1 MLLTQCNK
9 VRDNNWGHIAHMLLW
24 IKLSAVKVP
33 HVKSSLTGCYAGVEE
48 PITRI
53 LAALPPQAVQ
63 SVLSLMSQR
72 VPRTLEAL
80 LMHALPPAAAELL
93 TQKLEQAD
101 AQGDRCSICL
111 VMLAHLKLWCCM
123 VGDYLHSDGII

>member
-1 MLLTQCNK
+1 MLLARCNK
-9 VRDNNWGHIAHMLLW
+9 VQLGAYSPHA
-24 IKLSAVKVP
+24 AVNQTLGCKHP
-33 HVKSSLTGCYAGVEE
+33 KCKNSLIGCYAGLEE

-53 LAALPPQAVQ
+53 LAALPSQAVQ

-101 AQGDRCSICL
+101 LQGDECGMCL
-111 VMLAHLKLWCCM
+111 VLLA
-123 VGDYLHSDGII
+123 YLSL